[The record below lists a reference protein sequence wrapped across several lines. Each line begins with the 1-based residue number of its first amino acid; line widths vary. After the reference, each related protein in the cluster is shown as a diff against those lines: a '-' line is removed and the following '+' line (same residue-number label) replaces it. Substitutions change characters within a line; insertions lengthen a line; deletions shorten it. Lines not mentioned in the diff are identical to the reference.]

1 MTTYLRVGCCI
12 NVNSP
17 IQRCVFIGGTSS
29 PRKCCMFQYERI
41 PTLCL
46 GCGLVGHL
54 VSSCPI
60 IEITPD
66 TNLQYGDW
74 LRYLPPTTPAGSS
87 RPQGRIHYNASN
99 LPTPTFD
106 AKQPD
111 LDNIADPVH
120 CSDEGSAANQTHPT
134 FDLPDPLDEFLNEAD
149 NSTALDVLAPTLL
162 MIVKPDGK
170 TIIAE
175 SPEPRTNQT
184 MLEVITVLNAPTQRG
199 IKRCSPMVVASKA
212 KMLL

>member
-1 MTTYLRVGCCI
+1 
-12 NVNSP
+12 
-17 IQRCVFIGGTSS
+17 
-29 PRKCCMFQYERI
+29 MFQYERI

-87 RPQGRIHYNASN
+87 RPQGH
-99 LPTPTFD
+99 